1 MEAKR
6 DRSAWLKGPAF
17 QCEVMPSSIAH
28 PWRLVLL
35 GAPGVGK
42 GTQAELL
49 AQQLGACHLSTGDI
63 FRTAKCLGESERSPA
78 MSAALEYMRR
88 GDLVPDT
95 TVLQMVCERVNC
107 LRCRGGFLLDGFP
120 RTVAQAEALQLVLQE
135 QSLALDAVLSYE
147 LPVDEVVARLG
158 GRRTCGTCR
167 AVYHVTGRPPRKA
180 GVCDQCGGSLVQ
192 REDDRPESVRV
203 RLEAYE
209 KNTAPLTD
217 FYRRVGLL
225 VPVLAQGSAAA
236 ILDRA
241 MAALRSR
248 E

>member
-1 MEAKR
+1 
-6 DRSAWLKGPAF
+6 
-17 QCEVMPSSIAH
+17 
-28 PWRLVLL
+28 
-35 GAPGVGK
+35 
-42 GTQAELL
+42 
-49 AQQLGACHLSTGDI
+49 
-63 FRTAKCLGESERSPA
+63 
-78 MSAALEYMRR
+78 MRR

-95 TVLQMVCERVNC
+95 TVLQMVCERVSC

-135 QSLALDAVLSYE
+135 QNLTLDAVLSYE

-158 GRRTCGTCR
+158 GRRTCETCR
-167 AVYHVTGRPPRKA
+167 AVYHVTGPPSKE

-217 FYRRVGLL
+217 FYRRNGLL
-225 VPVLAQGSAAA
+225 VPVLAQGSAVA
-236 ILDRA
+236 ILDQT